1 MHRHFSLRWV
11 ALCALGLW
19 ACTSTS
25 GPTTPSDGG
34 SFTPE
39 PPTAREGDGLGSRA
53 ATSGGAETGP
63 SSLETIYFDFD
74 KALLTPESRR
84 VLEQNATYLRQHSD
98 ARVEIQGNCDERGS
112 TEYNLALGNR
122 RANAAKQFLV
132 DLRIEPSRLAT
143 ISFGEENP
151 AVRGHN
157 ETAWSKNRR
166 DDFVLR

>member
-1 MHRHFSLRWV
+1 MHRKLSLRWV
-11 ALCALGLW
+11 ALCAAAFW

-25 GPTTPSDGG
+25 GPTSPSGGG

-39 PPTAREGDGLGSRA
+39 SATDSDGLGSRA
-53 ATSGGAETGP
+53 STSGGAESQP
-63 SSLETIYFDFD
+63 ASLTSLYFAFD
-74 KALLTPESRR
+74 QAALSADARR
-84 VLEQNATYLRQHSD
+84 RLEQNAEYLRQHSD
-98 ARVEIQGNCDERGS
+98 ARIEIQGNCDERGS
-112 TEYNLALGNR
+112 TEYNVALGNR
-122 RANAAKQFLV
+122 RASAAKQFLV
-132 DLRIEPSRLAT
+132 DLRIDASRLAT